1 MLNGRPSP
9 REEIPASLEITT
21 RPEAVL
27 TPPLPFT
34 LGDSPDSSQ
43 GGQSQSGTG
52 VEELDDELLE
62 LGAELL
68 DEEEELEEEE
78 LKEEELEEEDEELL
92 ELDEEGLLDDELIA
106 LKGFGNLT

>member
-1 MLNGRPSP
+1 VLNGRPSP

-43 GGQSQSGTG
+43 GGQSQAGTG
-52 VEELDDELLE
+52 VAELDDELLE

-68 DEEEELEEEE
+68 DEEEELEEE
-78 LKEEELEEEDEELL
+78 DDELL